1 MTKLLNDSKRWLPGA
16 LVSIALI
23 VVIFYFVDFQTTWNA
38 IRDANYRIL
47 SGSVVLSFLWMIV
60 RAKVWQTL
68 LRDKP
73 KYVDVLFSTGEG
85 YLLNNFLPFR
95 LGELG
100 RAFLLS
106 RKSGMAFS
114 EILPTII
121 IERVTDLAFSAA
133 ILLAALPYVADSQGS
148 ERIGYIVGGVVIFG
162 LVMMYVLA
170 RNNKLALD
178 TFHQLSLRW
187 PFLHKFGGSF
197 LESFLDGLGVLT
209 DGWLFIRFLF
219 WMSLNWFMSLIAYYL
234 IVLSFFPQAQP
245 EWTLF
250 VVGAAAFGGAI
261 PALPGGV
268 GTFEGAVSV
277 ALTLFTGDQSTA
289 LAAALTMRLYNYLNS
304 GVIGGIGLMREGQTL
319 SGVYQQLMNMRSKQ
333 NAENPDEVN

>member
-1 MTKLLNDSKRWLPGA
+1 MKDIKRLIPGA

-23 VVIFYFVDFQTTWNA
+23 AAILYFIDFQTMWSA
-38 IRDANYRIL
+38 IRHANYRIL
-47 SGSVVLSFLWMIV
+47 WGSAVLSFLWLAM

-73 KYVDVLFSTGEG
+73 KYMDVFFSEGEG

-106 RKSGMAFS
+106 RKSGIAFS

-121 IERVTDLAFSAA
+121 IERVVDLAFTAA

-148 ERIGYIVGGVVIFG
+148 AQIGYIVGAVVIFG

-170 RNNKLALD
+170 RNNKWALD
-178 TFHQLSLRW
+178 TFHKLSVRW
-187 PFLHKFGGSF
+187 PVLHRFGGSF

-219 WMSLNWFMSLIAYYL
+219 WMSLNWFMALVAYYL

-268 GTFEGAVSV
+268 GTFEGAVSA
-277 ALTLFTGDQSTA
+277 ALFVFTHDQSTS

-319 SGVYQQLMNMRSKQ
+319 SGIYQQLMALRKK
-333 NAENPDEVN
+333 EE

>member
-1 MTKLLNDSKRWLPGA
+1 MKDIKRLIPGA

-23 VVIFYFVDFQTTWNA
+23 AAILYFIDFQTMWNA
-38 IRDANYRIL
+38 IRHANYRIL
-47 SGSVVLSFLWMIV
+47 WGSAVLSFFFFFM

-73 KYVDVLFSTGEG
+73 KYMDVFFSEGEG

-106 RKSGMAFS
+106 RKSGIAFS

-121 IERVTDLAFSAA
+121 IERVVDLAFTAA

-148 ERIGYIVGGVVIFG
+148 AQIGYIVGAVVIFG

-170 RNNKLALD
+170 RNNKWALD
-178 TFHQLSLRW
+178 TFHKLSVRW
-187 PFLHKFGGSF
+187 PVLHRFGGSF

-219 WMSLNWFMSLIAYYL
+219 WMSLNWFMALVAYYL

-250 VVGAAAFGGAI
+250 VVGAGAFGGAI

-268 GTFEGAVSV
+268 GTFVGAVSA
-277 ALTLFTGDQSTA
+277 ALFVFTHDQSTS
-289 LAAALTMRLYNYLNS
+289 LAAALTMRSYNYLNS

-319 SGVYQQLMNMRSKQ
+319 SGIYQQLMALRKK
-333 NAENPDEVN
+333 EE

>member
-1 MTKLLNDSKRWLPGA
+1 MKDIKRLIPGA

-23 VVIFYFVDFQTTWNA
+23 AAILYFIDFQTMWNA
-38 IRDANYRIL
+38 IRHANYRIL
-47 SGSVVLSFLWMIV
+47 WGSAVLSFLWLAM

-73 KYVDVLFSTGEG
+73 KYMDVFFSEGEG

-106 RKSGMAFS
+106 RKSGIAFS

-121 IERVTDLAFSAA
+121 IERVVDLAFTAA

-148 ERIGYIVGGVVIFG
+148 AQIGYIVGAVVIFG

-170 RNNKLALD
+170 RNNKWALD
-178 TFHQLSLRW
+178 TFHKLSVRW
-187 PFLHKFGGSF
+187 PVLHRFGGSF

-219 WMSLNWFMSLIAYYL
+219 WMSLNWFMALVAYYL

-268 GTFEGAVSV
+268 GTFEGAVSA
-277 ALTLFTGDQSTA
+277 ALFVFTHDQSTS

-319 SGVYQQLMNMRSKQ
+319 SGIYQQLMALRKK
-333 NAENPDEVN
+333 EE